1 MQLKYSFKPTLCA
14 MILLLTSFAL
24 AGCSQES
31 SPVVVLHTASGD
43 ISIRVEV
50 ATSPGQLQRGL
61 MWRSE
66 MADDEGMLF
75 VFAEEKP
82 RSFWMK
88 NTPLSLDII
97 FFDSSGKLVSISPDT
112 RPYSE
117 RSIASGAPARYVLEV
132 VAGFSSRHGLRVG
145 DRATLP
151 PGLPGGP
158 GRSPSTRP

>member
-1 MQLKYSFKPTLCA
+1 MQLKYSFKPTFGA
-14 MILLLTSFAL
+14 MALLLASATL
-24 AGCSQES
+24 AGCSHDS

-43 ISIRVEV
+43 ASIRVEI
-50 ATSPGQLQRGL
+50 ATTPGQVQRGL

-88 NTPLSLDII
+88 NTPLSLDIMFI
-97 FFDSSGKLVSISPDT
+97 DSSGKLVSIARDT

-117 RSIASGAPARYVLEV
+117 RRIPSGAPARYVLEAL
-132 VAGFSSRHGLRVG
+132 AGFCSRHGLRVG

-158 GRSPSTRP
+158 GTSPSTQP

>member
-1 MQLKYSFKPTLCA
+1 MQLKYSFKPALWA

-24 AGCSQES
+24 AGCTHDS
-31 SPVVVLHTASGD
+31 SPVVVLHTELGD

-97 FFDSSGKLVSISPDT
+97 FFDSSGKLVSIAPDT

-132 VAGFSSRHGLRVG
+132 VAGFCSRHGLRVG

-158 GRSPSTRP
+158 GGGPYTRP

>member
-1 MQLKYSFKPTLCA
+1 MQLKYSFKPAFCA
-14 MILLLTSFAL
+14 MALLLASFAL
-24 AGCSQES
+24 AGCSRDS

-43 ISIRVEV
+43 ISIRVEI
-50 ATSPGQLQRGL
+50 ATTPGQLRRGL

-82 RSFWMK
+82 RRFWMK
-88 NTPLSLDII
+88 NTPLPLDIMFI
-97 FFDSSGKLVSISPDT
+97 DSSGKLVSIARDT
-112 RPYSE
+112 RAYSE
-117 RSIASGAPARYVLEV
+117 RSIASGAPARYVLEA
-132 VAGFSSRHGLRVG
+132 VAGFCSRHGLRVG

-158 GRSPSTRP
+158 GRGPSTQP